1 MVYVKLLHLL
11 IVAVVFLFV
20 ACAEGPSETSEPANL
35 SGEVDDKASTVAVR
49 PELTDFALDK
59 LRELDQRDFDA
70 LFEMVE
76 RAGYTLLTVNER
88 DVYARHDATSREYV
102 DVPDAVREQFHTALA
117 KVGGF
122 RLSKIKQLVYVDV
135 SFVDTQDQRN
145 VSLTVSADG
154 EHNPPPCEGV
164 LPESGIVTCHLL
176 DSNIRNAV
184 ITVDNPD

>member
-1 MVYVKLLHLL
+1 M
-11 IVAVVFLFV
+11 A
-20 ACAEGPSETSEPANL
+20 
-35 SGEVDDKASTVAVR
+35 R
-49 PELTDFALDK
+49 
-59 LRELDQRDFDA
+59 LRDLDQRDFDA

-88 DVYARHDATSREYV
+88 DVYARPDASSREYV
-102 DVPDAVREQFHTALA
+102 EVPDAMREQFQTGLA
-117 KVGGF
+117 QVGGF

-154 EHNPPPCEGV
+154 QHNPPPCEGA
-164 LPESGIVTCHLL
+164 LPTSGIVTCHLL